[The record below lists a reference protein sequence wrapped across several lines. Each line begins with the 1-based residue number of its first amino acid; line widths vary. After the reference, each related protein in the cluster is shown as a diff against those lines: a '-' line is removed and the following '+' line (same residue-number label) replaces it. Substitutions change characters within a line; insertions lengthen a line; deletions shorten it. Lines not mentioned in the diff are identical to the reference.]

1 MDDEWLFLTLR
12 LLALLCSFSSSFS
25 SFLSSSLSLSS
36 SPLSSSEVALSSNE
50 RAGWLELA
58 CCCCWT
64 LGSGASIQKKHLD
77 ASPEKR
83 ELVQHPSGG
92 GFLIFWLIGFTIV
105 GLNAPFTVLG
115 RFSPRATAPVER
127 DSGVKDL
134 PAHRW
139 SCPLKSSLSPSACA
153 SGPWPAP

>member
-1 MDDEWLFLTLR
+1 MDVEWLFLPLR
-12 LLALLCSFSSSFS
+12 LLALLCSSSS
-25 SFLSSSLSLSS
+25 SSSLSLSS

-50 RAGWLELA
+50 RAGLLELA
-58 CCCCWT
+58 CCCWT
-64 LGSGASIQKKHLD
+64 LGSGASIQEKHLD

-83 ELVQHPSGG
+83 ELVQQPSGR
-92 GFLIFWLIGFTIV
+92 GFFICWLVGFTIA
-105 GLNAPFTVLG
+105 GLKAPFTVLG

-139 SCPLKSSLSPSACA
+139 SCPLKSSSSPSAFA
-153 SGPWPAP
+153 SNPWPAP